1 MVDTWEALE
10 RDCQNCRECSLCE
23 TRSNVVFGVGNRNA
37 EVLFIGEGPGAN
49 EDAQGVP
56 FVGRAGQLL
65 DDMLA
70 IIGLDRSQVYIA
82 NIVKCRPPENRD
94 PLGVEQD
101 ACIGY
106 LRRQVALLQ
115 PKIIVCLGRIAA
127 MRILQN
133 DHYKITQEHGQWIE
147 RGGIL
152 MTAVYH
158 PAALLRDPRRR
169 PEAFEDFKSLQQK
182 IRERCDHTVIK

>member
-1 MVDTWEALE
+1 MPDTWEALE
-10 RDCQNCRECSLCE
+10 HDCKNCRECSLWE
-23 TRSNVVFGVGNRNA
+23 TRTNVVFGVGNQNA

-56 FVGRAGQLL
+56 FVGRAGHLL
-65 DDMLA
+65 DDMLE
-70 IIGLDRSQVYIA
+70 IIGLKRDDVYIA

-106 LRRQVALLQ
+106 LRRQVALLR
-115 PKIIVCLGRIAA
+115 PKIIVC
-127 MRILQN
+127 
-133 DHYKITQEHGQWIE
+133 
-147 RGGIL
+147 
-152 MTAVYH
+152 

-169 PEAFEDFKSLQQK
+169 PESFEDFKGLQQK
-182 IRERCDHTVIK
+182 INELCEHTHAVS